1 MIKILFDIIISLR
14 YIIEYIRILGDK
26 NQKDYVFIRN
36 ADVIKMKNIK
46 SKTAFIS
53 ICSNTA
59 LVILKIIVGYATL
72 SISIIS
78 EAVHSFLD
86 LIAAIIAFFSV
97 RESEKPPDTAHKFG
111 HGKFENLSGFLE
123 GILVFFVS
131 IWIIYSAVNKIISKS
146 FELENLGVGIAVM
159 LISTIANFFVSRRLY
174 KVAKETDS
182 IALLGDAIHLSADV
196 YTSLGVFI
204 GLILIRI
211 TDLHILDPILAIFI
225 AVIIIK
231 AAYNLTKNSISGLV
245 DVGLPEEEE
254 IIIKKI
260 ISEHYSEFVEFHKL
274 RTRKAGNERHID
286 LHLVM
291 EKSKTLNDA
300 HKFCDHLEEDI
311 KKELPNSMV
320 VIHLEPDKS

>member
-1 MIKILFDIIISLR
+1 M
-14 YIIEYIRILGDK
+14 E
-26 NQKDYVFIRN
+26 
-36 ADVIKMKNIK
+36 NIK

-59 LVILKIIVGYATL
+59 LVILKIIVGYATS

-123 GILVFFVS
+123 GALIFLVS
-131 IWIIYSAVNKIISKS
+131 IWIIYSAVNKIIEKS
-146 FELENLGVGIAVM
+146 SELENLDIGIAVM
-159 LISTIANFFVSRRLY
+159 FISAVTNFFVSRKLNA
-174 KVAKETDS
+174 VAKETES
-182 IALLGDAIHLSADV
+182 LALEADALHLSTDV
-196 YTSLGVFI
+196 YTSLGVFA

-211 TDLHILDPILAIFI
+211 TDLHILDPIIAIFI
-225 AVIIIK
+225 AVFIIK
-231 AAYNLTKNSISGLV
+231 AAYDLTKNSISGLV
-245 DVGLPEEEE
+245 DAGLSEKEE

-260 ISEHYSEFVEFHKL
+260 ITEHYSNFIEFHKL
-274 RTRKAGNERHID
+274 RTRKSGNERHID

-291 EKSKTLNDA
+291 EKNISLNDA

-311 KKELPNSMV
+311 KKELPNSMI

>member
-1 MIKILFDIIISLR
+1 M
-14 YIIEYIRILGDK
+14 E
-26 NQKDYVFIRN
+26 
-36 ADVIKMKNIK
+36 NIK

-59 LVILKIIVGYATL
+59 LVILKIIVGYATS

-123 GILVFFVS
+123 GALIFLVS
-131 IWIIYSAVNKIISKS
+131 IWIIYLAVNKIIEKS
-146 FELENLGVGIAVM
+146 SELENLDIGIAVM
-159 LISTIANFFVSRRLY
+159 FISAVTNFFVSRKLNA
-174 KVAKETDS
+174 VAKKTES
-182 IALLGDAIHLSADV
+182 LALEADALHLSTDV
-196 YTSLGVFI
+196 YTSLGVFT

-211 TDLHILDPILAIFI
+211 TDLHILDPIIAVFI
-225 AVIIIK
+225 AVFIIK

-245 DVGLPEEEE
+245 DAGLSEKEE
-254 IIIKKI
+254 IIIKRI
-260 ISEHYSEFVEFHKL
+260 IIEHYSEFIEFHKL
-274 RTRKAGNERHID
+274 RTRKSGNERHID

-291 EKSKTLNDA
+291 EKNISLNDA

-311 KKELPNSMV
+311 KKELPNSMI